1 MNFFSLVI
9 SSCLFLCMLQID
21 AQQNGD
27 ATSLNPSN
35 FGQRPLIQGRV
46 DEEPSKIVGGTQTL
60 VGINIFR
67 V

>member
-1 MNFFSLVI
+1 
-9 SSCLFLCMLQID
+9 MLQID

-35 FGQRPLIQGRV
+35 CGQRPLIQGKF

-60 VGINIFR
+60 VGK
-67 V
+67 